1 MKIAFMG
8 TPDFSV
14 PCLRALAES
23 GHEVVGVF
31 CQPDKPVGRKQELQA
46 PPVKQEA
53 LRHGLRVLQPKSL
66 RNGQGLA
73 LLQELQPDLVI
84 VVAYG
89 KILPPDFLAF
99 PKYGCV
105 NIHASLLPKY
115 RGASPIHW
123 AVMAGDS
130 ETGVTVMQMD
140 EGMDTGDILLVKK
153 LPIPPDATTEEMFD
167 RLSVLGAEAM
177 LEAIDGLLAGTL
189 TRTPQDHSA
198 ATTVG
203 LLTKEM
209 GEVDWSAS
217 AFEIHNKIRGLY
229 SWPGAY
235 TSLNGKRLKLQKAKL
250 SEQSSSAAA
259 GTVLVMGGKLLVV
272 CGNGHCIELL
282 EVQPEG
288 KKRMDAAAFLNGR
301 GVADG
306 DQLV

>member
-1 MKIAFMG
+1 MG

-53 LRHGLRVLQPKSL
+53 LRHGFRVLQPKSL

-73 LLQELQPDLVI
+73 LLQELQPELVI
-84 VVAYG
+84 VTAYG
-89 KILPPDFLAF
+89 KILPPDFLAY

-123 AVMAGDS
+123 AVMAGDK
-130 ETGVTVMQMD
+130 ETGMTVMQMD

-153 LPIPPDATTEEMFD
+153 LPIPQDATTEDMFD
-167 RLSVLGAEAM
+167 RLSELGAEAM
-177 LEAIDGLLAGTL
+177 LEAIDGLLNGTL

-209 GEVDWSAS
+209 GEIDWTAP
-217 AFEIHNKIRGLY
+217 ALEIHNKIRGLY

-235 TSLNGKRLKLQKAKL
+235 TSLNGKRLKLHRARVSGQT
-250 SEQSSSAAA
+250 STGDPGS
-259 GTVLVMGGKLLVV
+259 VLVKGGKLLVA
-272 CGNGHCIELL
+272 CGDGHCIELL

-301 GVADG
+301 GVCDG
-306 DQLV
+306 DRFV

>member
-73 LLQELQPDLVI
+73 LLEELQPDLVI

-177 LEAIDGLLAGTL
+177 LEAIDGLFAGTL

-209 GEVDWSAS
+209 GEVDWTVSAL
-217 AFEIHNKIRGLY
+217 EIHNKIRGLY

-235 TSLNGKRLKLQKAKL
+235 TTLHGKRLKLQKAKL
-250 SEQSSSAAA
+250 SEQTSSSAA
-259 GTVLVMGGKLLVV
+259 GTVLTKAGKLLVA
-272 CGNGHCIELL
+272 CGDGHCIELL